1 MQKLL
6 TIIILLMLPFSLMAQ
21 NNIRITGNVT
31 DKNTGKP
38 LGGVSVTQFGSTN
51 STLTDPNGNYD
62 ITAPDNAKLM
72 FKLSQHTSVLI
83 AIRGKQS
90 ISIKMR
96 KGDPLD
102 IIEYFEL
109 SGRTYDINTG
119 EPVAGVTITQDDT
132 ENSTT
137 TDADG
142 HYSML
147 ISDEDDPEMKFKHK
161 RYYIKQA
168 DAQKNGTLDMP
179 MCKYTKHEFALT
191 GGVGSVA
198 GPFWGKDHTNGLVIG
213 AVNVSYL
220 YSIVKCFSVGM
231 IYSHGFTVANDD
243 KENVDAD
250 YNSIMLGMRFNWRS
264 GTHLKMYSKFAA
276 GFTKYNWTYTPYYN
290 YSYNYSQITSPRL
303 TDKDTDFDFHAT
315 LFGVTA
321 GGQHLKA
328 LVEFGF
334 GSCGL
339 IQAGVVYEF

>member
-1 MQKLL
+1 
-6 TIIILLMLPFSLMAQ
+6 MLPFSLMAQ

-147 ISDEDDPEMKFKHK
+147 ISDEDDPEMEFKHK

-179 MCKYTKHEFALT
+179 MCKYSKHEFALT
-191 GGVGSVA
+191 GGVGSRPY
-198 GPFWGKDHTNGLVIG
+198 PFWGKDNYFINV

-250 YNSIMLGMRFNWRS
+250 YNSIMLGIRFNWRS

-290 YSYNYSQITSPRL
+290 YSYNYSQITSPRI
-303 TDKDTDFDFHAT
+303 TDKNTDTDFHAT

-328 LVEFGF
+328 LVELGF
-334 GSCGL
+334 GSCGV